1 MARSRTKVREEIL
14 EKKRIAERLR
24 YKKLKNDPIKLVDQ
38 KEKSRAKYLARRE
51 KGQRKLVSE
60 MTDREKREA
69 RKRWRGYSKTHYDK
83 IIAMEKNTE
92 DFLRAN
98 TPSSLCDENVNPNL
112 QQQVAVAQ
120 ILTPRAAVARERALR
135 QRKRRNREL
144 QHKDKTIRELK
155 AKLHKY
161 RKRYHR
167 LKEERKE
174 QPPQE
179 LTPST
184 KMTKLAEDPDTRVE
198 VVKKAL
204 FGEVLE
210 KQLLKNMSNLKT
222 TSEKRIAN
230 KILLGPIV
238 EENKIW
244 KTGNRIITYKKVWH
258 SQKLNKINQRR
269 LKTFKDAVQHFL
281 EDDKYSRLCAGKKE
295 FVKKNKIRKQ
305 KRYLLDTLRNI
316 YKEFLKS
323 GHAISYSSFARLRPF
338 WIVAP
343 KVTDRDTCMCTMH
356 SNIQLVIGAL
366 NAAKILKAT
375 NYQNLLTT
383 LCCDRYSEGCLER
396 TCLICCDK
404 EILFYGNFDDT
415 KSITFKQWHSS
426 RETYIDPKTKKER
439 TVCKQKKETII
450 ANAGELKV
458 KLENDLIKLFKHEM
472 NIVHQYQSVRRLKES
487 LTERDVV
494 VHMDFSENYC
504 TKYSKRF
511 SRSILEV
518 PGCNYRFIQLLYI

>member
-83 IIAMEKNTE
+83 KIAMEKNTE

-112 QQQVAVAQ
+112 QQQVADAQ
-120 ILTPRAAVARERALR
+120 ILTPRAAVARERVLR

-210 KQLLKNMSNLKT
+210 KQLSKNMSNLKT

-269 LKTFKDAVQHFL
+269 LKTFKYAVQHFL
-281 EDDKYSRLCAGKKE
+281 EDDAIWAHLKPVMDELPADVENMHFLSDGPVTQYRNKLMFYMLACKIPDLCPNIVNWTWNYTEAGHGKGAPDGIGA
-295 FVKKNKIRKQ
+295 VC
-305 KRYLLDTLRNI
+305 KRTADN
-316 YKEFLKS
+316 
-323 GHAISYSSFARLRPF
+323 
-338 WIVAP
+338 IVACG
-343 KVTDRDTCMCTMH
+343 RDIADINEFCSAVQVFAVSDNEIDNM
-356 SNIQLVIGAL
+356 SLLISENQPNLVSFSG
-366 NAAKILKAT
+366 T
-375 NYQNLLTT
+375 
-383 LCCDRYSEGCLER
+383 
-396 TCLICCDK
+396 
-404 EILFYGNFDDT
+404 
-415 KSITFKQWHSS
+415 
-426 RETYIDPKTKKER
+426 
-439 TVCKQKKETII
+439 
-450 ANAGELKV
+450 LKV
-458 KLENDLIKLFKHEM
+458 HQVQGNVFFTEKAYNEKSKLFL
-472 NIVHQYQSVRRLKES
+472 R
-487 LTERDVV
+487 
-494 VHMDFSENYC
+494 
-504 TKYSKRF
+504 
-511 SRSILEV
+511 
-518 PGCNYRFIQLLYI
+518 